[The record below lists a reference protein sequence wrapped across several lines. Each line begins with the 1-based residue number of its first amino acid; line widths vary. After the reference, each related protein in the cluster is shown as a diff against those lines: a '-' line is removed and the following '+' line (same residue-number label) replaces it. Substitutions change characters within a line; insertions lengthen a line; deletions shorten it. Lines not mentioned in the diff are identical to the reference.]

1 MITTTWSKLFDG
13 WTEAKMV
20 VLEWD
25 RDRRGI
31 YESEVVWNYIIN
43 FMYQCEVMSIP
54 DNMKIQRLIRC
65 CNINMLFPLNQVT
78 KRTRL
83 VKMISETKD
92 KIKYYRNNPE
102 EE

>member
-1 MITTTWSKLFDG
+1 MITTTWSKLFDD

-20 VLEWD
+20 VLEGD

-78 KRTRL
+78 KRTRM

-92 KIKYYRNNPE
+92 KIKYYQNNPE